1 MFFIAKCLNFLFYR
15 YAQLRYI
22 GVVNWQ
28 RKQYIVIAALAFHV
42 RDELFCVKPV
52 LENRDFLKKY
62 LLDRKYWQFTCLKYN
77 LNIVHK
83 YKLNIYVKL
92 SSKYFACK
100 AFLQPFRHLPCSTC
114 VPNSHGFSFPI
125 SKTCFENWQWC
136 SHIFLVKEK
145 RYNF

>member
-42 RDELFCVKPV
+42 RDEHFCVKPV
-52 LENRDFLKKY
+52 KSGFFEKRERY

-83 YKLNIYVKL
+83 YKLNIDVKL

-100 AFLQPFRHLPCSTC
+100 AFLQPFRHLPSARVYQIVT
-114 VPNSHGFSFPI
+114 VFHSRFRKRVLRIDSDAVISF
-125 SKTCFENWQWC
+125 
-136 SHIFLVKEK
+136 
-145 RYNF
+145 